1 MLEIKLEN
9 RLKNLLKF
17 LKEKN
22 FKFSK
27 FKERK
32 NKKDITFT
40 ITEAAET
47 NTSVIDEAKKV
58 HSDNLPLGNKLNYY
72 KTKK

>member
-1 MLEIKLEN
+1 LRNYVDTPKT
-9 RLKNLLKF
+9 
-17 LKEKN
+17 KN

-32 NKKDITFT
+32 NKKDIVFT

-47 NTSVIDEAKKV
+47 NTSVVDEAKKV
-58 HSDNLPLGNKLNYY
+58 HFR
-72 KTKK
+72 